1 MKKILF
7 VLMIFVTLSS
17 CKTFPI
23 YTENVY
29 YLDFSKHQVDGF
41 SVYASD
47 CVNFD
52 YVNTGIVEVTVYD
65 GMDRKD
71 GKPVKSSYKEGSEEF
86 KDFSKSSFMRFA
98 AMDDA
103 FNRLKDECIKKGA
116 NGVIGIKSEEI
127 RTKELSEK
135 TRPLSNVIGY
145 RLTGT
150 AIKK

>member
-7 VLMIFVTLSS
+7 VLMVLATLSS

-65 GMDRKD
+65 GMDRRD
-71 GKPVKSSYKEGSEEF
+71 GKPVKSSYKESSEDF

-98 AMDDA
+98 TMDDA
-103 FNRLKDECIKKGA
+103 FIRLKDECTKKGA
-116 NGVIGIKSEEI
+116 NGVIGVKTEVI
-127 RTKELSEK
+127 RANGYSVK
-135 TRPLSNVIGY
+135 TRGSDIIGY
-145 RLTGT
+145 RLTGI